1 MIAGKQDACAHNN
14 ALWCDAVLKAAGAK
28 TEFLG
33 GFWIA
38 REKTLPLYPNIVT
51 YSEKP
56 GADLNAALATLPK
69 NSAVKDSYDRLDLAH
84 LGFKKLF
91 AGTWLFR
98 PPQSSRKPPL
108 QSDWHKAKHPEALKK
123 WLNGWNSQMTA
134 CMPSSLA
141 QSFWIS
147 NTIDFATVSKG
158 ETIRAGAVFNR
169 GSEARTARKLSAFPT
184 CSAAGAGGTAAMHDL
199 LEPFRQQTGLHIR
212 DRRRASAGL
221 PSARICG
228 VRKALAVWLK
238 DLTAKALLDLC
249 PANPRTVPLKNAE
262 GEP

>member
-38 REKTLPLYPNIVT
+38 REKTLPLYPSIVT

-56 GADLNAALATLPK
+56 GADLNAALAALPK

-123 WLNGWNSQMTA
+123 WLAGWNA
-134 CMPSSLA
+134 NESLHGVFSPKLLDLGA
-141 QSFWIS
+141 V
-147 NTIDFATVSKG
+147 DFASVAKG
-158 ETIRAGAVFNR
+158 DTIRAGAVFNR
-169 GSEARTARKLSAFPT
+169 GPKLNGKEVVGLSNLF
-184 CSAAGAGGTAAMHDL
+184 CRRSWRYSAMHDL
-199 LEPFRQQTGLHIR
+199 LEPFAHMSVCTYETDDDLLPVYRQLGFEE
-212 DRRRASAGL
+212 
-221 PSARICG
+221 CG
-228 VRKALAVWLK
+228 PLAVWLK
-238 DLTAKALLDLC
+238 T
-249 PANPRTVPLKNAE
+249 
-262 GEP
+262 